1 MKGTLPLESGI
12 QKSIQIIE
20 NNKKMRVGYRKPAS
34 QRIISQGNR
43 NPPVLGDG
51 LSRKNE
57 LSVWETEEVKN
68 RRQ

>member
-1 MKGTLPLESGI
+1 
-12 QKSIQIIE
+12 
-20 NNKKMRVGYRKPAS
+20 MRVGYRKPAS

-51 LSRKNE
+51 LSRKKE